1 MVRIRLASC
10 LITAATAWLV
20 SSQTSETPQDD
31 GNKVYLSSHSLHMPY
46 IDEEMR
52 SNYFEFGGDTV
63 INTYKGIRLTPDLP
77 SRAGWLW
84 SKHALPT
91 NSWEVEFE
99 FKISG
104 SGTNIFGDGFAFW
117 ATTNDPEN
125 GPVFGSVNN
134 FDGLGIFFDTY
145 ANSKVSH
152 NFPYVMAMIGDGK
165 TPYDNDK
172 DGSNTEAAGCEAEI
186 RDRSFP
192 TKALVTYFRGE
203 YLELK
208 LQWEAEDKWTP
219 CFLIDKVTL
228 PSLIFLGFSAHTG
241 EISDAHEIISI
252 SSHSVK
258 KKKVAQPMYT
268 AKPAHRNDSSS
279 GWLWKLLALGGVGGV
294 IYYLY
299 KNNNQNSK
307 RF

>member
-1 MVRIRLASC
+1 MVRLTLLSC
-10 LITAATAWLV
+10 FAAVATTWLT
-20 SSQTSETPQDD
+20 TSAEEAKDE

-63 INTYKGIRLTPDLP
+63 INTYKGIRLTPDIP

-91 NSWEVEFE
+91 NSWEIEFE

-104 SGTNIFGDGFAFW
+104 AGTNLFGDGFAFW
-117 ATTNDPEN
+117 ATTNDPAP
-125 GPVFGSVNN
+125 GPVFGSVNE
-134 FDGLGIFFDTY
+134 FEGLGIFFDTY
-145 ANSKVSH
+145 ANSKASH

-165 TPYDNDK
+165 TSYENDK

-192 TKALVTYFRGE
+192 TKALVTYFRDE
-203 YLELK
+203 FLEVK
-208 LQWEAEDKWTP
+208 LQWEAENKWTP
-219 CFLIDKVTL
+219 CFTVDKVRL
-228 PSLIFLGFSAHTG
+228 PSLVFLGFSAHTG
-241 EISDAHEIISI
+241 EISDSHEIISI
-252 SSHSVK
+252 TSHSVK
-258 KKKVAQPMYT
+258 KQRKTSQPMYT
-268 AKPAHRNDSSS
+268 AKPAQRKQESS